1 MGRRPRTARDG
12 DFGAIESLIRAE
24 VDGALEEFRSGDF
37 EGRVRRRLAAGD
49 RPGRVRTFPMKVAVP
64 AAAALLIAVS
74 AVLLVRDARRPS
86 APRAVDARDFEAAL
100 RRLPA
105 FSGEA
110 PELPSAPAGLA
121 RESGAGRA
129 LAAALAAAG
138 ARAAEGSKDVPVG
151 AAPGRSRALTMK
163 ERMKILFQDK
173 VIERV
178 LARWADR
185 LKEA

>member
-1 MGRRPRTARDG
+1 MNKNIEPQ
-12 DFGAIESLIRAE
+12 DFERVDRLLQNEIAE
-24 VDGALEEFRSGDF
+24 ALDVFRSKDF
-37 EGRVRRRLAAGD
+37 EKRLRSRIAAEGK
-49 RPGRVRTFPMKVAVP
+49 PVRTSPLLLKLAIP

-74 AVLLVRDARRPS
+74 AVLLVRDASRLSVPG
-86 APRAVDARDFEAAL
+86 AVDARDFEAAL

-110 PELPSAPAGLA
+110 PELPSVPVGLS
-121 RESGAGRA
+121 RESGAGRV
-129 LAAALAAAG
+129 LAGVLAAAG
-138 ARAAEGSKDVPVG
+138 TPPAEGAKDAPVG

-178 LARWADR
+178 LARWAYR